1 MLARD
6 VLTGRHGR
14 VPLLTSGTRLQ
25 PELMS
30 ALERAGV
37 RAVYVDDELG
47 SGIDVPLALSEE
59 TRTTAAAALE
69 RACARAQQ
77 SASDPEVHASSIGEL
92 GEVARLIAEEIAA
105 CGDAVLALQDLA
117 TADAYTVQHSIDVTA
132 LGLLVG
138 RQHML
143 QEGWLDFRGQ
153 RRFDRVDER
162 LVTLGLGL
170 ILHDI
175 GKLIVPAQVLSKPG
189 KLTAEEWEL
198 VREHPLAGLDLLA
211 SAPISPLALTV
222 IRSHHERWN
231 GSGYPDRSS
240 GSTIHQFARLAA
252 VADVYDAVTS
262 ERPYSTAW
270 TSRAGWQL
278 IVDGAGTSFD
288 PGVVS
293 AFRRVV
299 APYPPGAEI
308 TLEDGRRGAVTRV
321 DPHELER
328 PHVRI
333 GWEADGTPV
342 EPYELQLDGLP
353 AASRAA

>member
-14 VPLLTSGTRLQ
+14 VPLLTRGTPLE
-25 PELMS
+25 PPLLA
-30 ALERAGV
+30 ALDRAGV

-47 SGIDVPLALSEE
+47 RGIEVPHALSEE
-59 TRTTAAAALE
+59 TRTAAAAALE
-69 RACARAQQ
+69 HACARAQHVG
-77 SASDPEVHASSIGEL
+77 ADPQLHATSIDEL
-92 GEVARLIAEEIAA
+92 GEVARLIAEEVAA

-117 TADAYTVQHSIDVTA
+117 TADAYTVQHSVDVTA

-143 QEGWLDFRGQ
+143 EEGWVDFRGR
-153 RRFDRVDER
+153 RRFDRIDER

-175 GKLIVPAQVLSKPG
+175 GKLIVPAKVLNKPG
-189 KLTAEEWEL
+189 KLSAEEWEL

-211 SAPISPLALTV
+211 SAPISPLALAV

-231 GSGYPDRSS
+231 GSGYPDQAS

-270 TSRAGWQL
+270 TARAGWQL
-278 IVDGAGTSFD
+278 IVDGSGSSFD
-288 PGVVS
+288 PGIVG
-293 AFRRVV
+293 AFRHVV

-308 TLEDGRRGAVTRV
+308 TLEDGRRGVV
-321 DPHELER
+321 SHVEPHALEQ

-342 EPYELQLDGLP
+342 EPYELRLDALP
-353 AASRAA
+353 DASRAA